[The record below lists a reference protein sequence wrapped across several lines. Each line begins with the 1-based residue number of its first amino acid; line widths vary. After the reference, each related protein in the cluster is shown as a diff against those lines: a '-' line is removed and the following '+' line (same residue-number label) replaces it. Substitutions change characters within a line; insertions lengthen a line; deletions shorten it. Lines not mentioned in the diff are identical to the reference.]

1 MAQEIIPRVPPIPPT
16 AMEVVKEHRA
26 FYRKSTPEYA
36 MFSGI
41 IAAARYRRDTLHI
54 LQLLRDAV
62 LAHAGNPEMWAAA
75 RDASR
80 EIIRYEHPHP

>member
-1 MAQEIIPRVPPIPPT
+1 MAQEIIPRIPPIPPT

-26 FYRKSTPEYA
+26 FYRKGTPEYK

-41 IAAARYRRDTLHI
+41 IAAARYRRD
-54 LQLLRDAV
+54 
-62 LAHAGNPEMWAAA
+62 
-75 RDASR
+75 ASK

>member
-1 MAQEIIPRVPPIPPT
+1 MAQEIIPRIPPILPT

-26 FYRKSTPEYA
+26 FYRKGTLEYK

-62 LAHAGNPEMWAAA
+62 LPMPET
-75 RDASR
+75 RKCGR
-80 EIIRYEHPHP
+80 PPGTHPGR